1 MMFSSL
7 YNRFSLKQ
15 SLGTPVQADYKGTTC
30 CKRTVDRARIS
41 MAGIFLKTLVA
52 FCLLRT
58 VSEASNGD
66 FKESCT
72 FPTFSGEGYLAFT
85 GKITSLFRQHNHITV
100 LVRVLSVYRRDSQLS
115 SFSVIN
121 AVERATSCGHQHK
134 QGDVRLWVTK
144 RHSSGML
151 TAIASLPV
159 TMHMVDEVL
168 KALPG
173 TIFYIANDSAFQP
186 VRFSLR
192 SHSS

>member
-1 MMFSSL
+1 MCSQL
-7 YNRFSLKQ
+7 
-15 SLGTPVQADYKGTTC
+15 QADYKGTTC

-100 LVRVLSVYRRDSQLS
+100 LVRVLNAYRRDSQLS
-115 SFSVIN
+115 SFSVSVIN
-121 AVERATSCGHQHK
+121 AVERTTSCGHQHK

-173 TIFYIANDSAFQP
+173 TYDY
-186 VRFSLR
+186 L
-192 SHSS
+192 SS